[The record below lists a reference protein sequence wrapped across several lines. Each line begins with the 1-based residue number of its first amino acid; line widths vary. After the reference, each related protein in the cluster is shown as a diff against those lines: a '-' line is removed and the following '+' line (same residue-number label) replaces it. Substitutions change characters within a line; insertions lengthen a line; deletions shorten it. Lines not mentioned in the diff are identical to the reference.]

1 MRARACVCN
10 CTQVHSCKHNLIM
23 CVCVCVCVC
32 VRVLACRIETER
44 WRYLT
49 TAIEL
54 FGLSTFSLSFAIC
67 YLLIC
72 CAIIIVVKSV
82 IYMNVDLVTQWVEC
96 LGW

>member
-1 MRARACVCN
+1 
-10 CTQVHSCKHNLIM
+10 M
-23 CVCVCVCVC
+23 CV
-32 VRVLACRIETER
+32 RACRIETER

-54 FGLSTFSLSFAIC
+54 FGLSMFSLSFAIC

-82 IYMNVDLVTQWVEC
+82 RGRPFDI
-96 LGW
+96 LGGGGGGGLCYFPKKFPVSSFERKK

>member
-1 MRARACVCN
+1 
-10 CTQVHSCKHNLIM
+10 M
-23 CVCVCVCVC
+23 CV
-32 VRVLACRIETER
+32 RACRIETER

-54 FGLSTFSLSFAIC
+54 FGLSTFSFAIS

-72 CAIIIVVKSV
+72 GAIIIVVKSV
-82 IYMNVDLVTQWVEC
+82 IYMNVDMVTQRVEC